1 MMSLTQM
8 NETTRPAAT
17 SSVDGRQEI
26 DALKQEFISKGA
38 HVLPLVVTRRDLKEL
53 RHHVMRLQ
61 SKNGV
66 DVQDKEQFTPPIR
79 LHRRDPRAPPSGV
92 GSHYE
97 EEETKEDL
105 EEIKERERIELQKED
120 RRKVREENQAKI
132 APTGKTKPQAFQK
145 KTEQKYRPDDTPEAK
160 KRQLL
165 RYEETLPW
173 HLEDFENKQTWVG
186 TYESELSE
194 AHVMFSPDQNGA
206 IRMAPMERWYR
217 FNVKGKVKPT
227 GDDVDK
233 VMFKVEN
240 MPGFLKSIEARAVKR
255 ELEHEQSRTRHGLS
269 TRVGGG
275 ADDEGRIRRVRNDG
289 SGDYIKREADADD
302 IDFNLDEDFADDE
315 EGLNG
320 LFEGEAEEVKE
331 AEDKLKRDR
340 LAAALWDRPDESEL
354 TRQEELEKKEAE
366 DMKAMEKIWTKS
378 LAKREKR
385 YDYIDSDDENPY
397 VTSSESDTDSETERQ
412 RAKEEEE
419 KKALEA
425 NGKAP
430 DGGNPPS
437 GASTKGT
444 NTPSGNH
451 KAVDIKGKKRPGSP
465 NLSEASGNESS
476 RKKHKKNRDKLA
488 DGSRKSTLANP
499 KGAASGSDSEM
510 TDAARPKKKDKK
522 KSRLVIGASPS
533 GSPGASRAGSPAAS
547 QLNGSRAA
555 SPVESPKPGIPSAR
569 EIYDSL
575 PPEGMK
581 IGQLI
586 SNFKGRVDKS
596 NSQLFIRLVK
606 AVSIFDKVNSWLT
619 PMPQCPSEESINAYM
634 NVSKQPKPA

>member
-1 MMSLTQM
+1 MMTLAQM
-8 NETTRPAAT
+8 SDMGRPGAPSTAAE
-17 SSVDGRQEI
+17 SRQENENLKREYLQQG
-26 DALKQEFISKGA
+26 ALVF
-38 HVLPLVVTRRDLKEL
+38 PLVVKRRDLKEL

-61 SKNGV
+61 NKTV
-66 DVQDKEQFTPPIR
+66 ADIQDKEQFTPPIR
-79 LHRRDPRAPPSGV
+79 LHRRDPRAPPSGA
-92 GSHYE
+92 GSHFE

-105 EEIKERERIELQKED
+105 EEIKERERIELAKEE
-120 RRKVREENQAKI
+120 RRKIRDENQAKI
-132 APTGKTKPQAFQK
+132 APTGKAKAQAFMK

-194 AHVMFSPDQNGA
+194 AHVMLSSDPTHPQGA

-217 FNVKGKVKPT
+217 FNVKNKIKPI
-227 GDDVDK
+227 GDDLDK
-233 VMFKVEN
+233 VMYKVEN
-240 MPGFLKSIEARAVKR
+240 VPAFLKNIEARAIKR
-255 ELEHEQSRTRHGLS
+255 EVEHEQSRNRHGLS

-289 SGDYIKREADADD
+289 SGMQVKREADADD
-302 IDFNLDEDFADDE
+302 IDFNLEEDFADDE

-320 LFEGEAEEVKE
+320 LFEGDVEDVKE
-331 AEDKLKRDR
+331 AEDKLKRDQ
-340 LAAALWDRPDESEL
+340 LAASLWERPDEAEL
-354 TRQEELEKKEAE
+354 TRQEEQERKEAE
-366 DMKAMEKIWTKS
+366 DVRAMEKIYRKS
-378 LAKREKR
+378 LAKREKQ
-385 YDYIDSDDENPY
+385 YEYIDSDPENPY
-397 VTSSESDTDSETERQ
+397 VTSSDSDTDSETERL

-430 DGGNPPS
+430 EGGNPPS

-451 KAVDIKGKKRPGSP
+451 KTVDIKGKKRPGSP

-476 RKKHKKNRDKLA
+476 RKKHKKNRDRL
-488 DGSRKSTLANP
+488 
-499 KGAASGSDSEM
+499 GAGSDSEM
-510 TDAARPKKKDKK
+510 TDAGRQRKKEKK
-522 KSRLVIGASPS
+522 KSRLVLGGPSPA
-533 GSPGASRAGSPAAS
+533 GSPGASRAGSPAATS
-547 QLNGSRAA
+547 QVNGSRAA
-555 SPVESPKPGIPSAR
+555 SPTASSPKLTMPSAK

-575 PPEGMK
+575 PSGGMK

-586 SNFKGRVDKS
+586 QNFKGRVDKS

-606 AVSIFDKVNSWLT
+606 SVSIFDKGASWLT
-619 PMPQCPSEESINAYM
+619 PLPQMPSEEQIQTTLNSA
-634 NVSKQPKPA
+634 KAPKAASG